1 MKKISV
7 FIDRQVSSKDELN
20 GIYQQLASNFKDR
33 TLVLLMGEVGVGKT
47 TSVQLFS
54 DIFGCK
60 EVASPSFAIHHR
72 YETTDGKNIDHLDLY
87 RLKDDDDLESTGFWD
102 LFMQKQSII
111 MIEWADRLD
120 FNSLPLNWFQV
131 RIYLS
136 KESTDSNARH
146 IRIEISDK

>member
-1 MKKISV
+1 MKSFRV
-7 FIDRQVSSKDELN
+7 FIDKQVSSKDELK
-20 GIYQQLASNFKDR
+20 GIYQQLVSNFKDR

-54 DIFGCK
+54 DILGCK

-72 YETTDGKNIDHLDLY
+72 YETSDDKNIDHLDLY

-111 MIEWADRLD
+111 MIEWADRLEL
-120 FNSLPLNWFQV
+120 NSLPLNWFEV
-131 RIYLS
+131 RIYLG
-136 KESTDSNARH
+136 KVMPDSDIRKV
-146 IRIEISDK
+146 RIELSEK